1 MNKELLTIEFR
12 YNDIPK
18 GDYDSEHKSKTIT
31 IGVYDTLDEAIIAG
45 NKCLELFEEY
55 FKLNPHW
62 NRKRRFGKNNGC
74 FGHPNKLVT
83 ALGYLQT
90 PFEFYAEIE
99 TLKYEDLQLTILEV
113 LEAGK
118 RYKEYKL
125 KEDE

>member
-74 FGHPNKLVT
+74 LGYPNKLVT

-90 PFEFYAEIE
+90 PFEFYAKIE

-113 LEAGK
+113 LEASKG
-118 RYKEYKL
+118 YKEYKL

>member
-90 PFEFYAEIE
+90 PFEFYAKIE
-99 TLKYEDLQLTILEV
+99 TLKYEDLQLTTLKV

>member
-31 IGVYDTLDEAIIAG
+31 IGVYDTLEEAIVAG
-45 NKCLELFEEY
+45 NRCLELFEEY

-62 NRKRRFGKNNGC
+62 NRKERFGKNNGC
-74 FGHPNKLVT
+74 FGYPNKLVT
-83 ALGYLQT
+83 ALGYLQA
-90 PFEFYAEIE
+90 PFEFYANIE

-113 LEAGK
+113 LEKDK
-118 RYKEYKL
+118 RYKEYKIRA
-125 KEDE
+125 DE

>member
-90 PFEFYAEIE
+90 PFEFYAKIE
-99 TLKYEDLQLTILEV
+99 TLKYEDLQLTILGV